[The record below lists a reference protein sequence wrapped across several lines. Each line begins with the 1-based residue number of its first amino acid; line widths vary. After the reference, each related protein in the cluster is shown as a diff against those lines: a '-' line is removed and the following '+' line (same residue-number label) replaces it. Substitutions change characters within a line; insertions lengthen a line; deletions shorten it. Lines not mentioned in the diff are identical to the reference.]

1 MSASRDA
8 RNVAGSR
15 VHRMHSMPFG
25 AEFRDGRGRFRIWA
39 PAQSAL
45 TLVIEGR
52 APIRMQ
58 SAAGGWYES
67 IVEAEAGAQ
76 YRFALSD
83 GTLVPD
89 PASRYQPHDVDGPSE
104 LIDPQA
110 YGWSMPAWRGL
121 PWEEAVVYELH
132 LGTFTPDGTFSAA
145 IEKLDH
151 LASLGI
157 TAIEL
162 MPIAE
167 FPGRRNWGYDGV
179 LPFAPDATYG
189 RPEDFKAFVDAA
201 HARGLMVLL
210 DVVYNHFG
218 PIGNRLGAYAPDF
231 FTDRHKTPWGDAI
244 NYDGPGSAPV
254 REFAIHNALY
264 WIDEYCLDG
273 LRLDAVHAIVD
284 TSPKHVVVELAERV
298 RALVA
303 AQQRQVHL
311 VLENEANLARF
322 LERTDDGRPRNC
334 TAQWN
339 DDVHHCLHV
348 AATGEASGYYEDAPN
363 ARSRFDRG
371 FCLPR

>member
-1 MSASRDA
+1 MSTSRHA
-8 RNVAGSR
+8 RNVDGQ

-25 AEFRDGRGRFRIWA
+25 AELRDGRGRFRIWA

-52 APIRMQ
+52 TPIRMQ

-67 IVEAEAGAQ
+67 IVSVEAGAQ

-89 PASRYQPHDVDGPSE
+89 PASRFQPHDAEGPSE

-110 YGWSMPAWRGL
+110 YCWSMPAWRGL
-121 PWEEAVVYELH
+121 PWEDAVVYELH
-132 LGTFTPDGTFSAA
+132 LGAFTPEGTFSAA

-162 MPIAE
+162 MPVAD
-167 FPGRRNWGYDGV
+167 FPGQRNWGYDGV
-179 LPFAPDATYG
+179 LPFAPDASYG
-189 RPEDFKAFVDAA
+189 RPDDFKAFVDAA

-218 PIGNRLGAYAPDF
+218 PIGNHLRAYAPDF

-244 NYDGPGSAPV
+244 NYDGPSSAPV
-254 REFAIHNALY
+254 REFMIRT
-264 WIDEYCLDG
+264 EFG
-273 LRLDAVHAIVD
+273 
-284 TSPKHVVVELAERV
+284 VE
-298 RALVA
+298 
-303 AQQRQVHL
+303 
-311 VLENEANLARF
+311 
-322 LERTDDGRPRNC
+322 
-334 TAQWN
+334 
-339 DDVHHCLHV
+339 
-348 AATGEASGYYEDAPN
+348 
-363 ARSRFDRG
+363 
-371 FCLPR
+371 